1 MEIAILACG
10 CFWGPEI
17 KFSKLKGIIK
27 TEVGYCGG
35 NTSETNYEMVCQG
48 KCDSAEVIKINF
60 DEEMLD
66 YKDLLRFVFS
76 SHDPTTL
83 NRQGPDVGRQYRSEI
98 FFMNDNQKKEA
109 EIVRGE
115 FNKKFNG
122 GVVTK
127 ISKVSNY
134 KKAEEYHQKYYQKK
148 GVL

>member
-1 MEIAILACG
+1 MQTAIVGIG
-10 CFWGPEI
+10 CFWVES
-17 KFSKLKGIIK
+17 KFKDLKGVIS

-98 FFMNDNQKKEA
+98 FFMNDNQKK
-109 EIVRGE
+109 RG
-115 FNKKFNG
+115 
-122 GVVTK
+122 
-127 ISKVSNY
+127 
-134 KKAEEYHQKYYQKK
+134 
-148 GVL
+148 

>member
-1 MEIAILACG
+1 MQTAIVGIG
-10 CFWGPEI
+10 CFWVES
-17 KFSKLKGIIK
+17 KFKDLKGVIS

-134 KKAEEYHQKYYQKK
+134 KKAEEYHKKYYQKK

>member
-1 MEIAILACG
+1 MQTAIVGIG
-10 CFWGPEI
+10 CFWVES
-17 KFSKLKGIIK
+17 KFKDLKGVIS

-66 YKDLLRFVFS
+66 YKDLLRLVFS

-109 EIVRGE
+109 DIVRGE

>member
-1 MEIAILACG
+1 MQTAIVGIG
-10 CFWGPEI
+10 CFWVES
-17 KFSKLKGIIK
+17 KFKDLKGVIS

-35 NTSETNYEMVCQG
+35 NTNETNYEMVCRG

-60 DEEMLD
+60 DEKMLD

-98 FFMNDNQKKEA
+98 FFMNDDQKKQA
-109 EIVRGE
+109 EIVRKE
-115 FNKKFNG
+115 FDKKFNG

>member
-1 MEIAILACG
+1 MQTAIVGIG
-10 CFWGPEI
+10 CFWVES
-17 KFSKLKGIIK
+17 KFKDLKGVIS

-35 NTSETNYEMVCQG
+35 NTNETNYEMVCRG

-60 DEEMLD
+60 DEKMLD
-66 YKDLLRFVFS
+66 YKDLVRFVFS

-83 NRQGPDVGRQYRSEI
+83 NRKWTDVGRQYRSEI
-98 FFMNDNQKKEA
+98 FFMNDDQKKQA
-109 EIVRGE
+109 EIVRKE
-115 FNKKFNG
+115 FDKKFNG

>member
-1 MEIAILACG
+1 MWVANIG
-10 CFWGPEI
+10 V
-17 KFSKLKGIIK
+17 KF
-27 TEVGYCGG
+27 
-35 NTSETNYEMVCQG
+35 
-48 KCDSAEVIKINF
+48 
-60 DEEMLD
+60 
-66 YKDLLRFVFS
+66 
-76 SHDPTTL
+76 
-83 NRQGPDVGRQYRSEI
+83 

>member
-1 MEIAILACG
+1 MQTAIVGIG
-10 CFWGPEI
+10 CFWVES
-17 KFSKLKGIIK
+17 KFKDLKGVIS

-127 ISKVSNY
+127 ISKVSNFT
-134 KKAEEYHQKYYQKK
+134 KAEEYHQKYYQKK

>member
-1 MEIAILACG
+1 MQTAIVGIG
-10 CFWGPEI
+10 CFWVES
-17 KFSKLKGIIK
+17 KFKDLKGVIS

-76 SHDPTTL
+76 DPTTL

>member
-1 MEIAILACG
+1 MQTAIVGIG
-10 CFWGPEI
+10 CFWVES
-17 KFSKLKGIIK
+17 KFKDLKGVIS

>member
-1 MEIAILACG
+1 MQTAIVGIG
-10 CFWGPEI
+10 CFWVES
-17 KFSKLKGIIK
+17 KFKDLKGVIS

-48 KCDSAEVIKINF
+48 NCDSAEVIKINF